1 MPCRRRL
8 AKGKSDAFGHAALV
22 QFEPALIGERQ
33 RKGNAQAMQASSCT
47 PERDG
52 YVGYSG
58 VNARSGNRIA

>member
-1 MPCRRRL
+1 M
-8 AKGKSDAFGHAALV
+8 
-22 QFEPALIGERQ
+22 IGERQ